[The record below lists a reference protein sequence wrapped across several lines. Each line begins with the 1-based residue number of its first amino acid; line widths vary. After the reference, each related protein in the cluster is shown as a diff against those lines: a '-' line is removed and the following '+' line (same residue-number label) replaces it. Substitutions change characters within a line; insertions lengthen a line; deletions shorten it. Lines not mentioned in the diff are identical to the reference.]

1 MNAIVGR
8 GRTLALN
15 DLAAVGS
22 GSIGG
27 AAGGAQSASDS
38 ADTGGVTTG
47 TGKKVGD
54 NCPCRYQTRRN
65 TKYLVDKPQPG
76 ATPVIVEETGIICDT
91 PDTTTTKIL
100 CDETNQALAG
110 GQLND
115 GVACRGVNLS
125 GLSNSQELPI
135 TGNIS
140 YGTTQSQESGNSMP
154 WLWIGGAL
162 VAGALGTVLV
172 MKK

>member
-8 GRTLALN
+8 GRVVGLN
-15 DLAAVGS
+15 DLAINV

-27 AAGGAQSASDS
+27 ALQSGSTEQNP
-38 ADTGGVTTG
+38 DTGGVTSSSN
-47 TGKKVGD
+47 KKVGD

-115 GVACRGVNLS
+115 GVACRGINLS
-125 GLSNSQELPI
+125 GLANSTELPI
-135 TGNIS
+135 SGNIT
-140 YGTTQSQESGNSMP
+140 YGSQQPKEGMAGLP

-162 VAGALGTVLV
+162 AAGALGTVLI